1 MIEFEHNMLVLN
13 NIFSKEDVD
22 HINAYTNYIRNEEQN
37 RIIKL
42 LETERWTLPDG
53 TIADGEIYLPIE
65 QAISLIKGENK

>member
-42 LETERWTLPDG
+42 LETERWKLPDG